1 MYILPDVYGYLQGEV
16 PSKFEQAGQIFLL
29 SLKMLVEKH
38 HVILPGPG
46 DYVSRFEG
54 NLDFGR
60 FGWHVTWQDVN
71 NDGLSDLV
79 LGSPYQTE
87 DVYKP
92 TGGKR

>member
-1 MYILPDVYGYLQGEV
+1 MA
-16 PSKFEQAGQIFLL
+16 K
-29 SLKMLVEKH
+29 KH
-38 HVILPGPG
+38 HVILSSA

-71 NDGLSDLV
+71 NDGLSDLI

-87 DVYKP
+87 NVYNP
-92 TGGKR
+92 TGGKNVATIIAKVFIILFDQPR